1 MLLELPQNIYTAS
14 TELLFPPERPIGI
27 ISPAKNG
34 ILVYGVNG
42 KLAGQS
48 FLIDKNQMRVSIADG
63 GSFDVKKE
71 GRTITVCPS
80 PLVGAQKVNKTEFF
94 VFGDPESFQY
104 KLYVK
109 KEGVV
114 APEEIAVVA
123 EHLFK
128 DGYCYVKINDNA
140 ENVFRALL
148 ICLSVNQL

>member
-48 FLIDKNQMRVSIADG
+48 FLIGKNQMRISIADG

-71 GRTITVCPS
+71 GRTITVSPS
-80 PLVGAQKVNKTEFF
+80 PLVDAEKVNKTNFF
-94 VFGDPESFQY
+94 IFGDSTAFQY

-114 APEEIAVVA
+114 APIETAVVA

-128 DGYCYVKINDNA
+128 EGYCYVKIDDDADNI
-140 ENVFRALL
+140 FRTLL

>member
-1 MLLELPQNIYTAS
+1 MLLELPQDIYSAS
-14 TELLFPPERPIGI
+14 TELLFPPENPVGI

-34 ILVYGVNG
+34 ILIYGVNG

-48 FLIDKNQMRVSIADG
+48 FLIGKNQMRISIADG

-71 GRTITVCPS
+71 GQTVTVCSS
-80 PLVGAQKVNKTEFF
+80 PLVGAQKVNKTDFF
-94 VFGDPESFQY
+94 IFGDPTIFQY

-114 APEEIAVVA
+114 APEEIAVVS

-128 DGYCYVKINDNA
+128 EGLCYVKINDNA
-140 ENVFRALL
+140 ENLFRTLL
-148 ICLSVNQL
+148 ICLSINQL